1 MNESQNKKRHNQ
13 NGFSYVEVMIAL
25 VLLLVGVL
33 GMTSALS
40 ANLIRSYASE
50 KQVVAK
56 QIALSTL
63 ESIISARD
71 ISRNAGISG
80 WDTIGNV
87 GTNPVD
93 GVNQGIFLTGTN
105 PVREDLGWDGVAGT
119 ADDACAG
126 NGACTVGGRTNSSN
140 LIPGFERQI
149 VITDV
154 NDPDRPSPTFAIA
167 RRRIDVTV
175 NYTVNQI
182 SASEV
187 VSTIVTDYR

>member
-1 MNESQNKKRHNQ
+1 M
-13 NGFSYVEVMIAL
+13 A
-25 VLLLVGVL
+25 
-33 GMTSALS
+33 SALS

-63 ESIISARD
+63 ESIVSARD
-71 ISRNAGISG
+71 IRRSGSVSG
-80 WDTIGNV
+80 WDTIGNI
-87 GTNPVD
+87 GTNPVN

-126 NGACTVGGRTNSSN
+126 SGDCTVSGRTNASRI
-140 LIPGFERQI
+140 IPEFQRQI
-149 VITDV
+149 VITDID
-154 NDPDRPSPTFAIA
+154 DPDRPSPTYAIA